1 MNLEPIIFIKI
12 ILWDRTIIVKP
23 SKDNPIVETP
33 VEESLVLECLSTA
46 IPPPIIRWYFNENE
60 LMPDKRHHFE
70 DNDQKLTIKKLS
82 EKDTGLYTC
91 VSENR
96 AGFAE
101 KFWKVEVYIQPT
113 LIWHPEPLSS
123 PLEGESI
130 SLECEAE
137 GNPKARF
144 LIGHQSGA
152 FF

>member
-1 MNLEPIIFIKI
+1 
-12 ILWDRTIIVKP
+12 
-23 SKDNPIVETP
+23 
-33 VEESLVLECLSTA
+33 
-46 IPPPIIRWYFNENE
+46 
-60 LMPDKRHHFE
+60 MPDKRHHFD
-70 DNDQKLTIKKLS
+70 DNDQKLIIKKLT

-144 LIGHQSGA
+144 QISRSFEMMAPKTRRG
-152 FF
+152 F

>member
-1 MNLEPIIFIKI
+1 
-12 ILWDRTIIVKP
+12 
-23 SKDNPIVETP
+23 
-33 VEESLVLECLSTA
+33 
-46 IPPPIIRWYFNENE
+46 
-60 LMPDKRHHFE
+60 MPDKRHHFE

-137 GNPKARF
+137 GNPKACFHNECFLLIRLACLPISIILKTILSQRSRGTKMARF
-144 LIGHQSGA
+144 CLRQKDM
-152 FF
+152 